1 MRFSILDKKGECM
14 KMNFGTIATST
25 MLAAVLSIASVPA
38 EAQSGANWDFDL
50 GPSNGQIA
58 AVVAGIAVTGA
69 AIGIGIYFLARHDR
83 TLTGCTAS
91 GLNGLILQ
99 KEHDPETYTLLGVTK
114 DIKPGERVRVSGK
127 KKTKTADGYRTFLVE
142 KVSKDLGPCPSDALV
157 KKHEA
162 N

>member
-69 AIGIGIYFLARHDR
+69 AIGIGVYFLARHDR

-91 GLNGLILQ
+91 GLNGLILHD
-99 KEHDPETYTLLGVTK
+99 EHDPRTYTLLGVTA
-114 DIKPGERVRVSGK
+114 DVNPGERVRVSGR
-127 KKTKTADGYRTFLVE
+127 KKTKDAGGNRTFLVE
-142 KVSKDLGPCPSDALV
+142 KLSKDLGPCPSDALPG
-157 KKHEA
+157 KREA